1 MGRGPG
7 AGLAPLLRRAAA
19 RRREPEG
26 YAGAHAALLRAGDT
40 ALRAA
45 RRAHPGRGPRQLAA
59 RADHGA
65 GKAFAGRHF
74 GARTRHR
81 RADHLPAQRRRYS
94 RIKTR
99 SGGVSAAF
107 DIAVLDAPVAEAA
120 LDQLADV
127 LVDCVEGGAS
137 VSFMSPF
144 SHTEALAFFRK
155 VAASV
160 ASNDTVLL
168 AARLDGRIVGTV
180 QLGLDTPPNQPH
192 RADIKKTLVHRSAR
206 GRGIA
211 AALMARAEQEARR
224 HGRWLLVL
232 DTVPGENGHRVYKR
246 AGWTQS
252 GIIPDYA
259 LFPDGRLCDTAV
271 MWKRLER

>member
-1 MGRGPG
+1 
-7 AGLAPLLRRAAA
+7 
-19 RRREPEG
+19 
-26 YAGAHAALLRAGDT
+26 
-40 ALRAA
+40 
-45 RRAHPGRGPRQLAA
+45 
-59 RADHGA
+59 
-65 GKAFAGRHF
+65 
-74 GARTRHR
+74 
-81 RADHLPAQRRRYS
+81 
-94 RIKTR
+94 
-99 SGGVSAAF
+99 VSAAF
-107 DIAVLDAPVAEAA
+107 EIAVLDAPVADRA

-144 SHTEALAFFRK
+144 PHAEALAFFRK

-168 AARLDGRIVGTV
+168 AARLEGRIVGTV

-192 RADIKKTLVHRSAR
+192 RADIKKMLVHRAVRS
-206 GRGIA
+206 RGIG
-211 AALMARAEQEARR
+211 AALMARAEEEAGRQ
-224 HGRWLLVL
+224 GRWLL
-232 DTVPGENGHRVYKR
+232 DTVPGENGHRVYQR

-271 MWKRLER
+271 MWKRLR